1 MRETLLSRDAADEE
15 NVGAVKGHAVTLECL
30 DGCIRSVGVGVDAV
44 VHDMHASGIHL
55 RIRREDVPAHA
66 LAHGDDRLRV
76 GVRRRLDPGT
86 HAVATA
92 QLLDLPRAQGLERM
106 GGDDMR
112 DTVEQPPDMP
122 GEVGIPGVRVEDVDP
137 GGVADHLQVDPEG
150 LQRGVSAGELGRHRM
165 RFGIRS
171 RRSEAVH
178 VDVGQRAQVSRQ
190 LAHVHASAPVDIRGP
205 LAGEDGDLHGCSV
218 GPALREPEV

>member
-15 NVGAVKGHAVTLECL
+15 DVGAINGHAVTHKRL
-30 DGCIRSVGVGVDAV
+30 DGLIRSVGLGVDAV
-44 VHDMHASGIHL
+44 VHDMHASGSHL
-55 RIRREDVPAHA
+55 RVRRQDVPAHA

-76 GVRRRLDPGT
+76 GVRRRLDPGAHT
-86 HAVATA
+86 IATA

-106 GGDDMR
+106 GGDDMG

-122 GEVGIPGVRVEDVDP
+122 GEVGVPRVRVEDIDP
-137 GGVADHLQVDPEG
+137 GGVAHHLQIDPEG
-150 LQRGVSAGELGRHRM
+150 LQCGVSAGELGRHRM
-165 RFGIRS
+165 CFGIRS

-178 VDVGQRAQVSRQ
+178 VDVDQRAQMSRQ
-190 LAHVHASAPVDIRGP
+190 LAHVHARAPVDIRGP

-218 GPALREPEV
+218 GPALWEPEV